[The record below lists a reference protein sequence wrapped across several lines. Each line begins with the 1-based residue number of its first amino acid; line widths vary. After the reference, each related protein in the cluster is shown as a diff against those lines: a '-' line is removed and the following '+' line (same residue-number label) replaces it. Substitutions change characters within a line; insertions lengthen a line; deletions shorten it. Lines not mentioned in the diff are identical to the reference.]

1 MIKMI
6 RKMPALNRTMSASGK
21 KQFIKFC
28 IVGVSNTV
36 ISYIIYSISLFFF
49 RKWMTFDGY
58 DYFIAQVLMFILS
71 VAWSFYWNNR
81 IVFTKDKGEKRNLMA
96 ALLKTYISYSFTGLF
111 LNSIL
116 LYIWINL
123 LGISEFFA
131 PVINLIISVPLNFLL
146 NKFWAFKTN

>member
-1 MIKMI
+1 
-6 RKMPALNRTMSASGK
+6 MPALNRTMSASGK